1 MQPEIVSVA
10 DLADDAWGACRE
22 QAERKQVRFAVD
34 VPHDAEFVYADP
46 SALRQILSNLFGNS
60 LRYLPEGGAIEVA
73 AHSVA
78 GPMLETG
85 RTSGERKDTVPHGGW
100 ICVEVR
106 DTGAGIASAHLPRI
120 FERFYRADAAR
131 SREEGGTG
139 LGLAIVKHMVEGHGG
154 TVQAESLLGAGTT
167 IRFTLPAPDEP
178 DSVLDDAA
186 ASAIPADSPAVVE

>member
-1 MQPEIVSVA
+1 MFPTAARSRWPPA
-10 DLADDAWGACRE
+10 RSPAGCWRAGAVLGS
-22 QAERKQVRFAVD
+22 AEA
-34 VPHDAEFVYADP
+34 P
-46 SALRQILSNLFGNS
+46 
-60 LRYLPEGGAIEVA
+60 
-73 AHSVA
+73 
-78 GPMLETG
+78 
-85 RTSGERKDTVPHGGW
+85 GGW
-100 ICVEVR
+100 VCVEVG